1 METPGPTDAGWSFR
15 AVPNRF
21 SGFQGSTSG
30 TEPPAPARFPRGFQ
44 EVLIESPDHL
54 ADLSTLE
61 GGALERAVEGYH
73 ARYTAAAGERGV
85 SRVLLFRNRGRPAGS
100 SLRHPH
106 AQLVAMELEPP
117 EMARRDA
124 AFRALREELG
134 GQCPLC
140 RPGLIEPD
148 PGQRV
153 VRETEHFVCRIPWAA
168 EAPFEVWI
176 VPRRHEPDFRDLAFP
191 EEGGELAMLLGWV
204 TRRYAEAAGDPDYNL
219 LLHSAGPRD
228 PDPAP
233 LHWWIRLVP
242 RVGQHAG
249 LELLSGVRVN
259 PSSPEA
265 GAATL
270 RNP

>member
-1 METPGPTDAGWSFR
+1 METPDQTDAGWSFR

-21 SGFQGSTSG
+21 AGFQEGG
-30 TEPPAPARFPRGFQ
+30 PGPGPAPPARSPRGFQ
-44 EVLIESPDHL
+44 EVLIESPDHQ
-54 ADLSTLE
+54 ADLSTLDE
-61 GGALERAVEGYH
+61 GALVRAVEGYH
-73 ARYTAAAGERGV
+73 ARYAAAAGEPDI

-106 AQLVAMELEPP
+106 AQLVGMELDPP
-117 EMARRDA
+117 EMAARDA
-124 AFRALREELG
+124 AFRALTDELG
-134 GQCPLC
+134 GECPLC
-140 RPGLIEPD
+140 RPELIEPD
-148 PGQRV
+148 PDRRV

-176 VPRRHEPDFRDLAFP
+176 VPRRHGPDFRDLAFP
-191 EEGGELAMLLGWV
+191 EEGGELAMLLGWL

-249 LELLSGVRVN
+249 LELLSGLRVN
-259 PSSPEA
+259 PSSPEE
-265 GAATL
+265 GAAIL
-270 RNP
+270 RKP